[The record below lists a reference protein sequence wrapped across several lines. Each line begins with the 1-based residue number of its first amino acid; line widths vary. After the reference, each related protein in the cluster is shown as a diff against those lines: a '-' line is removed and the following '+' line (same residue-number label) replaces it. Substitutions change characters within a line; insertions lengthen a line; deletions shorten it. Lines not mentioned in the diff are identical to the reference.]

1 MIYINDEKLKRFNL
15 DYDNFC
21 VLMDFDKT
29 MTCGSSSGSWGVFE
43 NTNYIESGF
52 IKDSTDLVNQYYPY
66 EIDYSLDNDTKSKYL
81 NEWYYKNM
89 DLLYNYNLTESALLN
104 CINESPIQFR
114 KGCIHFLHLLYKRN
128 IPVVILSAG
137 IGNVIVEALKKE
149 HCLFPNIYIL
159 SNFIGFKN
167 NKMLPFTSPIIH
179 TSNKS
184 IDKLPITFLNKIR
197 AKENILLFGDL
208 IEDLYM
214 VKKEELNRTLS
225 FGFFNNFDDDKL
237 DHYLDNYDIVI
248 TNNASFESI
257 FDVLDR
263 DFNIN
268 LKDSIDI

>member
-1 MIYINDEKLKRFNL
+1 MIYINDEKLKKLIF

-29 MTCGSSSGSWGVFE
+29 MTHGSSSGSWGVFE
-43 NTNYIESGF
+43 NTNYMKSGF
-52 IKDSTDLVNQYYPY
+52 IKDSINLANQYYPY
-66 EIDYSLDNDTKSKYL
+66 ELNYSLDNDTKSKYL

-89 DLLYNYNLTESALLN
+89 DLLYNYNLTESILLN
-104 CINESPIQFR
+104 CINDNPMKFRNGCIQF
-114 KGCIHFLHLLYKRN
+114 LNLLYKKN

-137 IGNVIVEALKKE
+137 IGNVIVEALKKQN
-149 HCLFPNIYIL
+149 CLFPNIYIL

-225 FGFFNNFDDDKL
+225 FGFLDNFDNNKL
-237 DHYLDNYDIVI
+237 NHYLDNYDIVM
-248 TNNASFESI
+248 TDNASYDDV
-257 FDVLDR
+257 FDVLKK

-268 LKDSIDI
+268 L